1 MTKYACITS
10 MNQEYFDKCGRACI
24 ETFRHFWPDE
34 VTLYVY
40 NEDMHKPKKYKNV
53 VYVNWED
60 LGDNY
65 TNFIE
70 RTSNSKVIQ
79 FSKKA
84 FPIIHALENIDC
96 DRLIWIDA
104 DVSTKMAVHPQLL
117 EVISPADVLSS
128 HYGVSHDWPSD
139 TDSERKSFSCETG
152 FFVVNKNNPFAQ
164 RMAARYREY
173 YTHDLGYNLRRF
185 YDGEVYGKVVS
196 EMEEL
201 GAKMLELNPNQK
213 HKTPIPRSMLAPYI
227 QHYKA
232 GVKDDLTNESILASI
247 DFNSADIEED

>member
-24 ETFRHFWPDE
+24 ESFRHFWPDD

-53 VYVNWED
+53 VYVDWKE
-60 LGDNY
+60 LGLDY
-65 TNFIE
+65 LNFVE
-70 RTSNSKVIQ
+70 RTQNSKVIQ

-84 FPIIHALENIDC
+84 FPIIHALENIEC

-104 DVSTKMAVHPQLL
+104 DVSTKAKVHPQLL
-117 EVISPADVLSS
+117 EVISPDDVLSS
-128 HYGVSHDWPSD
+128 HFGVSHEWPSELDD
-139 TDSERKSFSCETG
+139 TRRSFSCETG
-152 FFVVNKNNPFAQ
+152 FFIVNKTNPFAS
-164 RMAARYREY
+164 RMANRYREY
-173 YTHDLGYNLRRF
+173 YIGDLGYSLRRF
-185 YDGEVYGKVVS
+185 YDGEVYGAVVR
-196 EMEEL
+196 EMEVQ

-232 GVKDDLTNESILASI
+232 GVKDDLTNEAILASI
-247 DFNSADIEED
+247 NFTDSEIEE